1 MTMASMQTISKL
13 HQQAPERAPVKTANL
28 ADLQPEAPTLLELAE
43 RTWAQP
49 LHRRFHSPRRSRND
63 SPALM
68 NSVPPSVPAD
78 RSDAFARLAARSP
91 CGSRGCWPLADAA
104 GPRRRHRSSRRRAD
118 SDFDRAC
125 SRRGNLGRLGARYC
139 RQWLGRASPSIFCF
153 ALLAFGARKRRAF
166 FVVVTRC
173 DRAGRSISLSAR
185 FDVNAMTA
193 TLKQSQ
199 TPTDFDW
206 AVFSAV
212 AAGWTGRPA
221 FDAVCCMLASGMTA
235 SQIEK
240 AFNDARTR
248 IQ

>member
-1 MTMASMQTISKL
+1 MFRRIDPTLSPAWRHAAHAVRAAVGRWQT
-13 HQQAPERAPVKTANL
+13 QQARGGGIDHHAAVRIQIL
-28 ADLQPEAPTLLELAE
+28 IELALGGE
-43 RTWAQP
+43 T
-49 LHRRFHSPRRSRND
+49 
-63 SPALM
+63 
-68 NSVPPSVPAD
+68 
-78 RSDAFARLAARSP
+78 
-91 CGSRGCWPLADAA
+91 
-104 GPRRRHRSSRRRAD
+104 
-118 SDFDRAC
+118 
-125 SRRGNLGRLGARYC
+125 LGRLGARYC